1 MNYRHGLD
9 LHLTQEETVSQD
21 KNKVLVIEDNKEH
34 MIALSIK
41 LKAHNYDV
49 VWAGDGVTA
58 MTVATR
64 EKPDA
69 ILLDLGLPGGDGF
82 VVLERLRSL
91 GSTVGIPVIV
101 VSARDP
107 MSNRPMAIQ
116 AGASAFL
123 HKPVKTDE
131 LLSALQRALMGG
143 NDLLAIESGD
153 TT

>member
-1 MNYRHGLD
+1 M
-9 LHLTQEETVSQD
+9 SKD

-34 MIALSIK
+34 MMAISIK

-82 VVLERLRSL
+82 VLLQRLRSL
-91 GSTVGIPVIV
+91 GSTIGIPVIV
-101 VSARDP
+101 VSAREP
-107 MSNRPMAIQ
+107 MANRPMAIQ

-123 HKPVKTDE
+123 QKPVKTDE

-143 NDLLAIESGD
+143 TTCFPSSMD
-153 TT
+153 TA

>member
-9 LHLTQEETVSQD
+9 LQLTPEETMSQD

-34 MIALSIK
+34 MMAISIK

-91 GSTVGIPVIV
+91 GSTIGIPVIV
-101 VSARDP
+101 VSAREP
-107 MSNRPMAIQ
+107 MSNRPLAIQ

-123 HKPVKTDE
+123 QKPVKTDE

-143 NDLLAIESGD
+143 
-153 TT
+153 TTC

>member
-1 MNYRHGLD
+1 MN
-9 LHLTQEETVSQD
+9 QN

-41 LKAHNYDV
+41 LKANNYDV

-58 MTVATR
+58 MTVAVR

-82 VVLERLRSL
+82 VVLKRLRSL
-91 GSTVGIPVIV
+91 GPTIGIPVIV
-101 VSARDP
+101 VTARDP
-107 MSNRPMAIQ
+107 MANRAMAIE

-123 HKPVKTDE
+123 QKPVKTDE
-131 LLSALQRALMGG
+131 LLHALRKGLTLEPSSREQRY
-143 NDLLAIESGD
+143 
-153 TT
+153 

>member
-1 MNYRHGLD
+1 
-9 LHLTQEETVSQD
+9 VSQD

>member
-1 MNYRHGLD
+1 
-9 LHLTQEETVSQD
+9 
-21 KNKVLVIEDNKEH
+21 
-34 MIALSIK
+34 
-41 LKAHNYDV
+41 
-49 VWAGDGVTA
+49 

-91 GSTVGIPVIV
+91 GSTIGIPVIV
-101 VSARDP
+101 VSAREP
-107 MSNRPMAIQ
+107 MSNRPLAIQ

-123 HKPVKTDE
+123 QKPVKTDE

-143 NDLLAIESGD
+143 
-153 TT
+153 TTC

>member
-1 MNYRHGLD
+1 M
-9 LHLTQEETVSQD
+9 SQD

-69 ILLDLGLPGGDGF
+69 ILLDLGLPGGDGLGPS
-82 VVLERLRSL
+82 VPPLEYPSSLSVHENPWLIDQWRSKQ
-91 GSTVGIPVIV
+91 VPVHFCR
-101 VSARDP
+101 SR
-107 MSNRPMAIQ
+107 
-116 AGASAFL
+116 
-123 HKPVKTDE
+123 
-131 LLSALQRALMGG
+131 
-143 NDLLAIESGD
+143 
-153 TT
+153 

>member
-1 MNYRHGLD
+1 M
-9 LHLTQEETVSQD
+9 SQD

-82 VVLERLRSL
+82 VLLQRLRSL
-91 GSTVGIPVIV
+91 GSTIGIPVIV
-101 VSARDP
+101 VSAREP
-107 MSNRPMAIQ
+107 MANRPMAIQ

-123 HKPVKTDE
+123 QKPVKTDE

-143 NDLLAIESGD
+143 TTCFPSSMD
-153 TT
+153 TA